1 MNENGSLISAKFWG
15 FHFPSFF
22 LYPLLNSFFLSTIIF
37 YQEACFCHASLAPF
51 KECLGSISLTQ
62 PMGRATRWLK
72 SLFGIKKDKER
83 KETSNSGSKL
93 CHSGRDSRGL
103 CHNPATIPP
112 NISPAEAAWLQSFYS
127 ETEKEQNKHAIAVA
141 AASAAAADAAMA
153 AAQAAVA
160 VVRLTSHGNGRD
172 TMFGGGQER
181 LAVVKIQTVF
191 RGYLARK
198 ALRALK
204 GLVKLQAL
212 VRGYLVRKQAAATLH
227 SMQALIRAQATVRSH
242 KSRGLTIT
250 KNEAH
255 RFQAHARRSMER
267 FDDTRSEYTAPIH
280 SRRLSSSFD
289 ATMNYN
295 GNSVD
300 GSPKI
305 VEVDTGRPKSRSRRS
320 NTSMSDFG
328 DDPSFQPLSSPLPI
342 PCRIPTHLSIPDN
355 RNLHDSDWGLTGEEC
370 RFSTAQSTPRFTN
383 SCSCGSIAPMTP
395 KSVCTESFF
404 IGQYGNF
411 PNYMA
416 NTQSFKAKLRS
427 HSAPKQRPDPG
438 PKKRLSLNEMMQ
450 SRSSLSGVRMQRSCS
465 QIQEA
470 INFKNAV
477 MSKLEK
483 STELGRETD
492 RNFYNQRRW

>member
-1 MNENGSLISAKFWG
+1 
-15 FHFPSFF
+15 
-22 LYPLLNSFFLSTIIF
+22 
-37 YQEACFCHASLAPF
+37 
-51 KECLGSISLTQ
+51 
-62 PMGRATRWLK
+62 MGRAIRWLK
-72 SLFGIKKDKER
+72 GLFGVKIDRER
-83 KETSNSGSKL
+83 KENSNHGTKW
-93 CHSGRDSRGL
+93 CHSDRDSRGL
-103 CHNPATIPP
+103 CHNPTTIPP

-141 AASAAAADAAMA
+141 AATAAAADAAVA

-172 TMFGGGQER
+172 TMFGGGRER

-227 SMQALIRAQATVRSH
+227 SMQALIRAQATVRSK
-242 KSRGLTIT
+242 KSRGIMST
-250 KNEAH
+250 KNETH
-255 RFQAHARRSMER
+255 RFQTQARRSMER
-267 FDDTRSEYTAPIH
+267 FDDIKSEYIAPIH

-289 ATMNYN
+289 ATMNN
-295 GNSVD
+295 ANNSID

-328 DDPSFQPLSSPLPI
+328 DDPSFQTLPSPLPF
-342 PCRIPTHLSIPDN
+342 THLSIPN
-355 RNLHDSDWGLTGEEC
+355 HRTFHDSEWGLTGEEC

-383 SCSCGSIAPMTP
+383 SCSCGSLVVAPMTP
-395 KSVCTESFF
+395 RSVCTENFF
-404 IGQYGNF
+404 YGQYHNF

-438 PKKRLSLNEMMQ
+438 SK
-450 SRSSLSGVRMQRSCS
+450 
-465 QIQEA
+465 EA
-470 INFKNAV
+470 
-477 MSKLEK
+477 
-483 STELGRETD
+483 
-492 RNFYNQRRW
+492 YPQ